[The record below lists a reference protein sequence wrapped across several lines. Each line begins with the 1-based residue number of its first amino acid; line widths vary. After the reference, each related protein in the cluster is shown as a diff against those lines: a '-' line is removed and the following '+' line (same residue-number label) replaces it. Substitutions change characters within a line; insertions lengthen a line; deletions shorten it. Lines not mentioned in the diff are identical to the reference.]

1 VTHCTKMAHHHLGLS
16 YADYFAAGGGESVVV
31 PEVDAG
37 DGGGDHHHIYG
48 VQQPETDA
56 FGVRG
61 LVPVP
66 VEVAA
71 AKAALGGG
79 HFADLGEHAHHR
91 QPGHHHAT
99 LTSLSLHG
107 PAAEAASSLAVH
119 QQQLGGGAHWH
130 QAWQQQQQGTWYLRG
145 SRFLLPTQ
153 QLLQEFC
160 SFPVETIGPKP
171 PSRNPANEK
180 EGSGGSSSSAPSSV
194 RIQAMDAAE
203 LQRLKAKL
211 YAMLDEVSL

>member
-1 VTHCTKMAHHHLGLS
+1 MAHRHLGLS
-16 YADYFAAGGGESVVV
+16 YADYFAASGGESVVV

-37 DGGGDHHHIYG
+37 DGGGDHHHLYG
-48 VQQPETDA
+48 VHQPEADA
-56 FGVRG
+56 FGARG

-66 VEVAA
+66 AEVAA
-71 AKAALGGG
+71 ARAALGGG

-91 QPGHHHAT
+91 EPGHHHAT

-107 PAAEAASSLAVH
+107 PAVEAASSLAVH
-119 QQQLGGGAHWH
+119 QQQLGGGAHW
-130 QAWQQQQQGTWYLRG
+130 QQQHQGSWYLGG

-160 SFPVETIGPKP
+160 SLPVETIGPKP
-171 PSRNPANEK
+171 RARNPANEE
-180 EGSGGSSSSAPSSV
+180 EGSGVSSSSAPSSA

-203 LQRLKAKL
+203 LQRLKGKL